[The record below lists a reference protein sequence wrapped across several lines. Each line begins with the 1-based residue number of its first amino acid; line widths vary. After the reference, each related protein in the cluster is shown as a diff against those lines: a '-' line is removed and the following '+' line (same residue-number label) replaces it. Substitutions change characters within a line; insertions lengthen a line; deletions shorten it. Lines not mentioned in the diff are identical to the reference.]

1 MKCKTISLKSKKI
14 IGLEIKISNQ
24 DGQAARDIPLLWE
37 QFYKEGIKD
46 RITNKL
52 SETVY
57 GLYTKYEG
65 DHTQPY
71 SLIVGC
77 EVNSIPIELPE
88 GCTVYETEA
97 SSYASIPAVGN
108 FPAGVIQAWE
118 QVWNSDLERTFTN
131 DLEVYD
137 ETFNPA
143 SGNSSGVTLYIAIK

>member
-1 MKCKTISLKSKKI
+1 MKYKIASLKSKKI
-14 IGLEIKISNQ
+14 VGIEVRTSNQ
-24 DGQAARDIPLLWE
+24 DGQAAKDIPVLWE
-37 QFYKEGIKD
+37 RFHKEGIKEKIAD
-46 RITNKL
+46 KV

-77 EVNSIPIELPE
+77 EVNSTPVELAE

-97 SSYASIPAVGN
+97 SSYACIPAVGD
-108 FPAGVIQAWE
+108 FPTGVIQAWE
-118 QVWNSDLERTFTN
+118 QVWNSDLKRTFTT

-137 ETFNPA
+137 ETFNPT
-143 SGNSSGVTLYIAIK
+143 SGSSSGITLYIAVK